1 MPVSVILFP
10 WQTVVVD
17 DKMLIV
23 GLGSTTIGIEVV
35 LVQVPFEA
43 VTVNMVEEPGY
54 KVILEPVCA
63 PGSQVKVFVPD
74 AIRLTLLPEQ
84 ILVGVAL
91 ALIDGTGFT
100 SRFKVLVLAQ
110 GPFVL

>member
-1 MPVSVILFP
+1 MPVSVTLLP

-54 KVILEPVCA
+54 KVMLEPV
-63 PGSQVKVFVPD
+63 
-74 AIRLTLLPEQ
+74 
-84 ILVGVAL
+84 
-91 ALIDGTGFT
+91 
-100 SRFKVLVLAQ
+100 
-110 GPFVL
+110 